1 MRIVC
6 LVSIGGLAVLWDFYS
21 RRIPNQLTGT
31 GFLAALA
38 WQWSANGPPGI
49 FDFFAGAIT
58 PVIVLGILHY
68 FKMLGSGDL
77 KYFMVIGGFLD
88 PRRSLKCICSFISD
102 CCYDFSGS
110 DYQISYL
117 KKTSISMIH
126 YVKKYIAQGSGS
138 HILQKRR
145 ILHICICHCQYSW
158 EVCW

>member
-77 KYFMVIGGFLD
+77 KYFMVIGGFGSETKSEVYL
-88 PRRSLKCICSFISD
+88 RFISD

-117 KKTSISMIH
+117 KKTSISID
-126 YVKKYIAQGSGS
+126 S
-138 HILQKRR
+138 LCKR
-145 ILHICICHCQYSW
+145 IY
-158 EVCW
+158 

>member
-58 PVIVLGILHY
+58 PVIVYGDRRIS
-68 FKMLGSGDL
+68 GSETKSEVYL
-77 KYFMVIGGFLD
+77 
-88 PRRSLKCICSFISD
+88 RFISD

-117 KKTSISMIH
+117 KKTSISID
-126 YVKKYIAQGSGS
+126 S
-138 HILQKRR
+138 LCKR
-145 ILHICICHCQYSW
+145 IY
-158 EVCW
+158 